1 MNKKV
6 PTKHVIIICRLDS
19 NRLKNKALKTYKGKS
34 VIEYLVN
41 NILSTK
47 KIKSQNIIIS
57 TSLNKTDNELVN
69 VAKKLNVKIFRGSKK
84 NIINR
89 VFKTYKKFKI
99 TSAII
104 TSADN
109 PFFLTEVYEKI
120 KFLNDYSVKYTTNL
134 SVGLNLLNCNFKAIL
149 KINNH
154 NLTNN
159 NENGFYLYFTDTDLF
174 KKKLLN
180 FKLSN
185 IWKNTRFTMDYLQD
199 FLFFKELI
207 RLLKKERLELNF
219 KNIEKT
225 LKENTSVKKLNI
237 KQQIMYKTNLK
248 VNTTIYYLNN
258 QNKKTNLPYV

>member
-1 MNKKV
+1 MKKKV

-19 NRLKNKALKTYKGKS
+19 SRLKKKALKTYKGKT
-34 VIEYLVN
+34 VIEYLVD
-41 NILSTK
+41 NIIFTK
-47 KIKSQNIIIS
+47 KIKSENIIIS
-57 TSLNKTDNELVN
+57 TSLNKTDDELVN
-69 VAKKLNVKIFRGSKK
+69 IAKKLNVKIFRGSKK

-89 VFKTYKKFKI
+89 IFKTYKKFKI
-99 TSAII
+99 PSAII

-120 KFLNDYSVKYTTNL
+120 KTLNDYSVKYTTNL

-185 IWKNTRFTMDYLQD
+185 IWKNTRFTMDYLKD
-199 FLFFKELI
+199 FIFFRELI
-207 RLLKKERLELNF
+207 RLIKKKKLELNF

-225 LKENTSVKKLNI
+225 LKENRSIKKLNI
-237 KQQIMYKTNLK
+237 KQQNMYKTNLK
-248 VNTTIYYLNN
+248 INTTIYYLNN
-258 QNKKTNLPYV
+258 KNKKTNLPYV